1 MPTGI
6 EINKIL
12 KVVRTQFNEILDEQD
27 ENLHVNIEEYKT
39 EVSDELFNLKEKI
52 ENIKK
57 SMM

>member
-12 KVVRTQFNEILDEQD
+12 KVVRTLFDIIHEEQE

-39 EVSDELFNLKEKI
+39 DVVDELFDLKEKI
-52 ENIKK
+52 ENIKL
-57 SMM
+57 

>member
-12 KVVRTQFNEILDEQD
+12 KVVRTEFDEILDEQD

-39 EVSDELFNLKEKI
+39 EVVDELFNLKEKI
-52 ENIKK
+52 ENITI
-57 SMM
+57 

>member
-12 KVVRTQFNEILDEQD
+12 KVIRTLFDIIHDEQE

-52 ENIKK
+52 ENIKL
-57 SMM
+57 